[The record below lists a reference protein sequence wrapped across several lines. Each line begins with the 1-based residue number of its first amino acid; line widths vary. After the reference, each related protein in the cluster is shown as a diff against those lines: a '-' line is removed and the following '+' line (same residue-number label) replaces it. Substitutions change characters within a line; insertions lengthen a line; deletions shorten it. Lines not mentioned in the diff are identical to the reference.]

1 LPLAPVTA
9 KAGAFYNPDLELPG
23 TPGSIP
29 TNWSFGSSPAG
40 NTTFTAGGPSQAT
53 ASTNLYYGR
62 ITRTVNSGSV

>member
-1 LPLAPVTA
+1 VTA

-40 NTTFTAGGPSQAT
+40 NTTFTA
-53 ASTNLYYGR
+53 STNLYYGR